1 MRIIRGKVKDTF
13 DTTRSGGFNALFEDI
28 SDKPLPVIYTSPMY
42 RVNGGGIIALPEVED
57 EILAVLDESTDEIFY
72 HSTIVAPSVGTFKI
86 DDPFYS
92 TVKNNV
98 YNTGQIPVRVRF
110 EDGHGQGLSI
120 AKNDEPP
127 PTSPLSE
134 SSVMLH
140 SLRGKKVILED
151 SVDVDRITIHN
162 QHAHGITIQGD
173 STKTGTFF
181 GRAKSEIEIRSP
193 GPHYY
198 VSDSSEMQM
207 RIVDGRDLKLIN
219 TSTGFMGV
227 SASQEYWPNGPSE
240 QAPKR
245 WGGIYVKSENGDIS
259 IASKASDGRIFLTT
273 PGAKIQIVTKGDGS
287 SDIRV
292 ECNGDLSMD
301 ASGSI
306 NLRAGGN
313 FNVQANDI
321 NFNSNQNVITAAGN
335 VAAISS
341 GGDMA
346 LDGATINLNS
356 GISPTPTAVTIP
368 NTLLDDYSDN
378 IE

>member
-1 MRIIRGKVKDTF
+1 MRILKGIVKNTINTDRNGRF
-13 DTTRSGGFNALFEDI
+13 DALIEDI
-28 SDKPLPVIYTSPMY
+28 SDQPLPVIYTSPMY
-42 RVNGGGIIALPEVED
+42 RVNGGGIIAIPEVED
-57 EILAVLDESTDEIFY
+57 LILVVEDESTGEIFY
-72 HSTIVAPSVGTFKI
+72 HSTIVAPSKGTFKI

-98 YNTGQIPVRVRF
+98 YNFGEIPVRVRI
-110 EDGHGQGLSI
+110 EDGHGQGLCI

-127 PTSPLSE
+127 PISPISE

-140 SLRGKKVILED
+140 SLTGKKVILED
-151 SVDVDRITIHN
+151 SVGVDRVTIHN

-173 STKTGTFF
+173 STGIGTPF

-207 RIVDGRDLKLIN
+207 RIADGRDLKLIN
-219 TSTGFMGV
+219 TSTGAMGV

-240 QAPKR
+240 QPPKR

-273 PGAKIQIVTKGDGS
+273 PGAKIQIVTKEDGS

-301 ASGSI
+301 ALGSI

-356 GISPTPTAVTIP
+356 GISPSATAVTIP